1 MLKHATMPTSIAPTL
16 PMQCMPMQCRV
27 SRPHNAGA
35 PFRQPSRPFCAMSFP
50 RRTQHHLHAQRV
62 SLSQP
67 SGRLWML
74 AAGRS
79 VQQQEDEAREELDD
93 LEAEREAAMQAGMR
107 PPS

>member
-1 MLKHATMPTSIAPTL
+1 
-16 PMQCMPMQCRV
+16 
-27 SRPHNAGA
+27 
-35 PFRQPSRPFCAMSFP
+35 MSFP